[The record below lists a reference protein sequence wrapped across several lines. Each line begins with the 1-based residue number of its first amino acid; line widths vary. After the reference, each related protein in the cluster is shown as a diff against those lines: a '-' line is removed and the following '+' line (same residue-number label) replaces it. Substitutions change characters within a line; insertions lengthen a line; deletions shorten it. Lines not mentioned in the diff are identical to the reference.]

1 MKANVTLNLN
11 VLESMIYFWEASKEG
26 EKVGEQYIMT
36 IADNNNMKL
45 VYNDEFSIESVRR
58 ALSAIS
64 NREIFEG
71 SKIERKFW
79 NNNMWMMD
87 DLEFMREMIKPI
99 KTLNI
104 ADLTENI
111 DSKVEDIEVVV
122 LPLHTETHYI
132 IGNKLILNFFSL
144 RLDFMDYSIVNFND
158 MPLADFI
165 KQSLTE
171 LATK

>member
-1 MKANVTLNLN
+1 MKANVTLDLN
-11 VLESMIYFWEASKEG
+11 VLESMIYFWEASKDG

-36 IADNNNMKL
+36 IAEDANMKS
-45 VYNDEFSIESVRR
+45 VYTEDFNDESVRR

-64 NREIFEG
+64 NREIFDG

-87 DLEFMREMIKPI
+87 DLDFMREMIKPV

-104 ADLTENI
+104 SSLIENI
-111 DSKVEDIEVVV
+111 DSNVEELEVVV

-132 IGNKLILNFFSL
+132 VDNKLILNFFSI
-144 RLDFMDYSIVNFND
+144 RLDFMDYSIVTFDN

-165 KQSLTE
+165 QKALQEVAS
-171 LATK
+171 K